1 MNLSRNFLSAAVS
14 LLALAGCGGS
24 EPPSAPSVT
33 PNDPTLPPVLGGE
46 GSSPANPSAP
56 GSGGPDLVN
65 GSGSDGQRPIELEDA
80 CIIDRAGAAL
90 VKEPVDI
97 VLVLDNSGSM
107 ADELAAVEQNINV
120 NFAAILAQSGIDYR
134 VILISRHRR
143 DVRDEAGESST
154 SICVSS
160 PLSNATDCDNQGRP
174 AFSDHFFQYSVKI
187 ESTNSFDV
195 LLDTFAPP
203 FDNSGRED
211 KFDQAPD
218 GWSAWL
224 RPNAKKVF
232 LEMTDD
238 AAEMASTSFV
248 AQLTALSPE
257 AFGTPDAPRFV
268 FHSIVGVVEKDPP
281 TAPYLPDEPLVDE
294 RCVGNASDVENAGA
308 PYQELSR
315 LTGGL
320 RFPLCQFDGFD
331 VVFRTIADDVVVTSG
346 VACDFAIPTPPDGQ
360 ALNLDQVAVSLSRA
374 DGSGALQL
382 GQTTSLAECQESA
395 FYIAG
400 ERINLCPAAC
410 EAVRRDPSS
419 DVEVLFTCKST
430 FIPR

>member
-1 MNLSRNFLSAAVS
+1 MNLSRNFLSTAFGVF
-14 LLALAGCGGS
+14 ALAGCGGS
-24 EPPSAPSVT
+24 ERGSSSTAAPADPS
-33 PNDPTLPPVLGGE
+33 LPPVLGGD
-46 GSSPANPSAP
+46 GSAVAGAPSAA
-56 GSGGPDLVN
+56 GPDLVA
-65 GSGSDGQRPIELEDA
+65 GSSDEARPIQLEDA

-120 NFAAILAQSGIDYR
+120 NFAAILAESGIDYR
-134 VILISRHRR
+134 VILVSRHRR
-143 DVRDEAGESST
+143 EVRDDSGESST

-160 PLSNATDCDNQGRP
+160 PLSAATDCDDTGRP
-174 AFSDHFFQYSVKI
+174 AFSERFFHYSVKV
-187 ESTNSFDV
+187 ESTDSFDV

-203 FDNSGRED
+203 FQNSGRED

-224 RPNAKKVF
+224 RPSAKKVF

-238 AAEMASTSFV
+238 AAEMASASFV
-248 AQLTALSPE
+248 EQLTALSPA

-281 TAPYLPDEPLVDE
+281 TAAYLPEEPLVSE
-294 RCVGNASDVENAGA
+294 RCEGNANDVENAGA

-331 VVFRTIADDVVVTSG
+331 VVFRSIAEDVVVTSG
-346 VACDFAIPTPPDGQ
+346 VACDFAIPTPPAGQ
-360 ALNLDQVAVSLSRA
+360 TLNLDQLAVSLARA

-382 GQTTSLAECQESA
+382 GQTQSLAECQAGA

-400 ERINLCPAAC
+400 DRINLCPAAC
-410 EAVRRDPSS
+410 EAVRSDPSS

-430 FIPR
+430 FLPR

>member
-1 MNLSRNFLSAAVS
+1 VA
-14 LLALAGCGGS
+14 
-24 EPPSAPSVT
+24 
-33 PNDPTLPPVLGGE
+33 
-46 GSSPANPSAP
+46 
-56 GSGGPDLVN
+56 GSGDEA
-65 GSGSDGQRPIELEDA
+65 RPIQLEDA

-120 NFAAILAQSGIDYR
+120 NFAAILADSGIDYR

-160 PLSNATDCDNQGRP
+160 PLSAAIDCDDQGRP
-174 AFSDHFFQYSVKI
+174 AFSEHFFHYSVKI
-187 ESTNSFDV
+187 ESNNSFDV

-211 KFDQAPD
+211 KFHQAPD

-224 RPNAKKVF
+224 RPSAKKVF

-238 AAEMASTSFV
+238 AAEMASATFV
-248 AQLTALSPE
+248 EQLTALSPA
-257 AFGTPDAPRFV
+257 AFGSPEAPRFV
-268 FHSIVGVVEKDPP
+268 FHSIVGVVEKEPP
-281 TAPYLPDEPLVDE
+281 TAPYLPEEPIVSE
-294 RCVGNASDVENAGA
+294 RCEGNASDVENAGE

-315 LTGGL
+315 LTRGL

-331 VVFRTIADDVVVTSG
+331 VVFRSIAEDVVVTNG
-346 VACDFAIPTPPDGQ
+346 VACDFAIPTPPAGQ
-360 ALNLDQVAVSLSRA
+360 ALNLDQLAVSLARG

-382 GQTTSLAECQESA
+382 GQTTSLAECQAGA

-400 ERINLCPAAC
+400 DRINLCPAAC
-410 EAVRRDPSS
+410 EAVRSDPSS
-419 DVEVLFTCKST
+419 DVEVLFTCRST
-430 FIPR
+430 FLPR

>member
-1 MNLSRNFLSAAVS
+1 MKLTSKFLPGVFSALV
-14 LLALAGCGGS
+14 LMGCGGS
-24 EPPSAPSVT
+24 EPDGAPAAESVDPSR
-33 PNDPTLPPVLGGE
+33 PPVLGDGATPATPG
-46 GSSPANPSAP
+46 GSSA
-56 GSGGPDLVN
+56 GGPDLVD
-65 GSGSDGQRPIELEDA
+65 GSETVGQGPIELEDA

-120 NFAAILAQSGIDYR
+120 NFAAILAESGIDYR

-143 DVRDEAGESST
+143 DLRDSSEEAST

-160 PLSNATDCDNQGRP
+160 PLSDAADCDDQGRP
-174 AFSDHFFQYSVKI
+174 AFSDRFFQYSVKVN
-187 ESTNSFDV
+187 SDDSFDV

-203 FDNSGRED
+203 FDDSEREE

-224 RPNAKKVF
+224 RPRAKKVF

-238 AAEMASTSFV
+238 AAAMASASFV
-248 AQLTALSPE
+248 EQLTAIAPD
-257 AFGTPDAPRFV
+257 AFGTPTEPRFV

-281 TAPYLPDEPLVDE
+281 TAPYLPEEPLVTE
-294 RCVGNASDVENAGA
+294 RCEGNANDVENAGT

-331 VVFRTIADDVVVTSG
+331 VVFRKIAEDVVVTSG

-360 ALNLDQVAVSLSRA
+360 ALNLDQLAVSLARG
-374 DGSGALQL
+374 DGSGPLQL
-382 GQTTSLAECQESA
+382 GQTASLGECQADA
-395 FYIAG
+395 FYVAG
-400 ERINLCPAAC
+400 DRINLCPGAC
-410 EAVRRDPSS
+410 EAVRRDPSA
-419 DVEVLFTCKST
+419 DVEVLFTCRST
-430 FIPR
+430 FLPR